1 MRDAVFVGIDVSK
14 GTLDVALRP
23 SGESFRVGND
33 QGGISAL
40 VERLSAVQPELV
52 VLEASGGYETEV
64 VAELAAASIAVTVV
78 NHARCETL
86 HVPSVSS
93 RRVTCST
100 PGSWHYSLNG
110 YVRKSDRWPTSGPAI
125 CRRWWR
131 AAVSWWRC

>member
-52 VLEASGGYETEV
+52 VLEASGGYE
-64 VAELAAASIAVTVV
+64 AELAAASIAVTVV
-78 NHARCETL
+78 NPRQVRDFAR
-86 HVPSVSS
+86 
-93 RRVTCST
+93 
-100 PGSWHYSLNG
+100 
-110 YVRKSDRWPTSGPAI
+110 AI
-125 CRRWWR
+125 RSAREE
-131 AAVSWWRC
+131 